1 MVSSRPA
8 PDAWAG
14 ENRLSSCARPY
25 LERSSMAS
33 PIRIAGVSAIKDL
46 VGAPLGPSDWITVS
60 QERID
65 AFAAA
70 TGDCQWIHV
79 DVERARRESPFE
91 QTIAHGYLT
100 LSLIPVILPSLLE
113 VEKCSQVVN
122 YGIDKLRLRE
132 PVPAGS
138 RLRLGARIKN
148 VRNLPTGAARVTFS
162 LRFEAEGGS
171 RPVCIGDVIYVYYP

>member
-1 MVSSRPA
+1 
-8 PDAWAG
+8 
-14 ENRLSSCARPY
+14 
-25 LERSSMAS
+25 MAS
-33 PIRIAGVSAIKDL
+33 PIRIKGVHAIKDL
-46 VGAPLGPSDWITVS
+46 VGSQLGPSDWITVS

-70 TGDCQWIHV
+70 TGDRQWIHV
-79 DVERARRESPFE
+79 DVDRSRLESPFK

-100 LSLIPVILPSLLE
+100 LSLTPAILPSLLE
-113 VEKCSQVVN
+113 VEGCSQVVN

-148 VRNLPTGAARVTFS
+148 VRNLPTGAARVTLS
-162 LRFEAEGGS
+162 LRFEAEGVS
-171 RPVCIGDVIYVYYP
+171 RPVCVGDVVYVYYA